1 MTTQPTL
8 SDFAQK
14 TISFGKA
21 MRDFRAWNRVI
32 LDWDIAYQGYQRDEQ
47 REGHVDFH
55 VQVVIREASV
65 RLKDSQ
71 TQKMRKMPGYSL
83 AIFQVIA
90 LGGDQSESLTVYEES
105 FRINE
110 LPKAFDAFQQSVLT
124 VQTWAE
130 IAESRAR
137 VMPNQNDVFE
147 CFHCGWATDIWSDEI
162 TCEGCGKRYWSERM
176 WSKRLRDGDSPRPV
190 FSAKH
195 GA

>member
-47 REGHVDFH
+47 REGSVDFH
-55 VQVVIREASV
+55 VRVVIREALV
-65 RLKDSQ
+65 RDPQ
-71 TQKMRKMPGYSL
+71 TQKKQRMPGYSL
-83 AIFQVIA
+83 TIFQFIA
-90 LGGDQSESLTVYEES
+90 FDGDRRDSQVVFEEL
-105 FRINE
+105 FRADE
-110 LPKAFDAFQQSVLT
+110 LPKAVDAFQQQVLN

-147 CFHCGWATDIWSDEI
+147 CFHCGWVTDIWSDEI
-162 TCEGCGKRYWSERM
+162 VCEGCGKRYWSERM
-176 WSKRLRDGDSPRPV
+176 WSKGLRDAPRPV
-190 FSAKH
+190 FPAKH